1 MLKKQEAIISDI
13 KITASWLIEKNIK
26 FGIRVP
32 QTVTEALRLE
42 KNNGNHMWRDVITKD
57 INAVMIE
64 LKLLDEG
71 EDPLLPIRRSNVI

>member
-71 EDPLLPIRRSNVI
+71 EDPFYLSGDQM